1 MGVLVDQGTA
11 AVDQF
16 VGIGQVCDD
25 LVDQ

>member
-1 MGVLVDQGTA
+1 MGMLVDQGTA
-11 AVDQF
+11 AVDQV